1 MNEGKTTAIFAVVA
15 AISFGLAVW
24 SRPGVITD
32 ESEYR
37 KGKVGKA
44 IFAEFDDPDAAT
56 SLEIVKFDEEL
67 ASLERFEVAK
77 DPTSGLWKIPS
88 FDDYPADAEEQV
100 RDATTPLIGLPVLD
114 VPSGDRGDH
123 ALYGVVNPDDE
134 DLSVTESGVGMLVSV
149 KDAEDK
155 VLASLIIGKEV
166 EDVENQRYVRVPTE
180 DAVYKVELDTAPF
193 TTDFDKWINSKL
205 LDIRSFDISNIG
217 LRDYAVFPM
226 QTGGYGMRRNFD
238 ADVSYN
244 ASDSKWSLGRLVTYT
259 DGNPTETPLAEG
271 EELQDQAL
279 NDLRNAVQDLE
290 IVGVRRKPEG
300 LASDLKA
307 DKSLMDN
314 QESLNSLYAQGFFP
328 QQSGDGYE
336 IFSTGGETIIGT
348 DDGVQYKLRF
358 GESDA
363 SLGSDES
370 ESEDGTE
377 SEGGLRRFL
386 LVTASVDEAKF
397 PYPDLEVRPETVEE
411 MLANRKAAELPAEE
425 TQPEAEAATD
435 GDMTETP
442 ATQPTGDE
450 PAAEDPAADQPADE
464 TPGEPKEETPAS
476 EEPADPQ
483 SNEETPK
490 AEDPKSEAPKT
501 EEPAEEAPASDGGK
515 ADGNSGDG
523 SSEDPSLDDCG
534 APYQEDESEQ
544 DGDAPEQDEPQQA
557 GEDDSAAGDAAVET
571 TPADDAAEP
580 TREELEEE
588 LLAVQERINR
598 DNQRKLDERAEQMS
612 DATKKAQ
619 ELNARFSAWYYV
631 VSDSVYKKLKV
642 SKEQL
647 IKSAEAPA
655 APGLGGLPSLGPGAP
670 GQGAPGVVPPGFQ
683 VPPQQ
688 P

>member
-44 IFAEFDDPDAAT
+44 IFPEFEDPDAAT

-77 DPTSGLWKIPS
+77 DPASGLWKIPS

-123 ALYGVVNPDDE
+123 ALYGVVNPDDQ

-205 LDIRSFDISNIG
+205 LDIRSFDISSIG

-238 ADVSYN
+238 ADLSFN
-244 ASDSKWSLGRLVTYT
+244 ASDSKWSLGRLVNYT
-259 DGNPTETPLAEG
+259 DGKPTETSLAEG

-328 QQSGDGYE
+328 QQSADGFE

-348 DDGVQYKLRF
+348 DDGVQYVLRF

-370 ESEDGTE
+370 ESEEGTD

-386 LVTASVDEAKF
+386 LVTANVDESKF
-397 PYPDLEVRPETVEE
+397 PYPELEVRPETVEE
-411 MLANRKAAELPAEE
+411 MLANREAAKLPPE
-425 TQPEAEAATD
+425 QPAAPAEAAPKSETEPEMKLED
-435 GDMTETP
+435 GDGAAATE
-442 ATQPTGDE
+442 E
-450 PAAEDPAADQPADE
+450 PAAETSEADKPA
-464 TPGEPKEETPAS
+464 EE
-476 EEPADPQ
+476 
-483 SNEETPK
+483 
-490 AEDPKSEAPKT
+490 PKSEEPKT
-501 EEPAEEAPASDGGK
+501 EEPPAEEPKSEETKSDKPAEETPAKEEPGKKDPPTEDPAGG
-515 ADGNSGDG
+515 DVDG
-523 SSEDPSLDDCG
+523 SSEESLDDCG
-534 APYQEDESEQ
+534 VPYQEDEAEQ
-544 DGDAPEQDEPQQA
+544 EADGATQEKPGSTAQESDDSGSSA
-557 GEDDSAAGDAAVET
+557 DDSAQ
-571 TPADDAAEP
+571 P

-612 DATKKAQ
+612 EATKKAQ
-619 ELNARFSAWYYV
+619 ELNARFASWYYV
-631 VSDSVYKKLKV
+631 VSDSVYKKLKI

-647 IKSAEAPA
+647 IKSPEAPA
-655 APGLGGLPSLGPGAP
+655 APGLGDLPNLGTGAP
-670 GQGAPGVVPPGFQ
+670 GVGPGVVPPNFQ
-683 VPPQQ
+683 LPNQ